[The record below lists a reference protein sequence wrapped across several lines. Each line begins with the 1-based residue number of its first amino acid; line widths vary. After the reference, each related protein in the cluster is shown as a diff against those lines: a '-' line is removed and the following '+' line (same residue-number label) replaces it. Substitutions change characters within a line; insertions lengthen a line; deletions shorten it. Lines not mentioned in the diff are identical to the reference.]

1 VTGVRLVPHDP
12 SWPAQAEALCA
23 AWRRLPGAVAAHHI
37 GSTALA
43 IDAKPVLDLLP
54 LFASR
59 AALDAARPAIEA
71 MGYAWRGGNG
81 IAGRRYCTRPA
92 TGSVPPVH
100 AHAFADGDPEAARH
114 LRLRDHLRRF
124 PARAAAYQAEKRRCA
139 ALHPTDRAA
148 YTACKAPL
156 IALLDAEAAR

>member
-43 IDAKPVLDLLP
+43 IDAKPV
-54 LFASR
+54 
-59 AALDAARPAIEA
+59 
-71 MGYAWRGGNG
+71 
-81 IAGRRYCTRPA
+81 
-92 TGSVPPVH
+92 
-100 AHAFADGDPEAARH
+100 
-114 LRLRDHLRRF
+114 RDHLRRF
-124 PARAAAYQAEKRRCA
+124 PARAAAYQAEKHRCA